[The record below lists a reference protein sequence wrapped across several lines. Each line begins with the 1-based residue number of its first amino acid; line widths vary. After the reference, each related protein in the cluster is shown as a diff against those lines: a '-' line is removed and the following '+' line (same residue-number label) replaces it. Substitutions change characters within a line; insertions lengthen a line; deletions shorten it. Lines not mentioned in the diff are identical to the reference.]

1 MHELEKMYH
10 ITYDSWDGYYEV
22 HMPKGCVR
30 FYKDKQGLPF
40 INLESSGGAAIM
52 LLLQEQQ
59 AGETMETVD
68 GTLLVQTVQEN
79 FKGYTKREI
88 LRAKE
93 ARRAQAM
100 IRSPSE
106 KDYKGMVHNKE
117 LPNHIVRCD

>member
-1 MHELEKMYH
+1 
-10 ITYDSWDGYYEV
+10 
-22 HMPKGCVR
+22 
-30 FYKDKQGLPF
+30 
-40 INLESSGGAAIM
+40 
-52 LLLQEQQ
+52 
-59 AGETMETVD
+59 METVD